1 MTPTIATVEDWDLG
15 SLSQTATELRAGS
28 GKLAMNATTVL
39 NELDRVSADWDAEG
53 FNAASVVA
61 KDRAGQLTERSERW
75 NAAAQVL
82 VTAAEQIGLLRQEI
96 TATVSD
102 PILKSLFAF
111 ADDGGVS
118 VSAEHLARIA
128 AAYRGDHEQHTAAV
142 LAAER
147 SAAQLQDKLR
157 TLLATADVG
166 TQHYDWL
173 VENALLGHTEND
185 RPFVPRVPPP
195 PPRPTAPIEDANL
208 DGSGPENYDSV
219 DPSMREEIYLQGLR
233 AAAKGG
239 AFATGGNLEL
249 ASGMLNHYFGN
260 SGRDYN
266 ISVTDMIKDMDNY
279 KTASRQEAT
288 DSYLNATTLMPEGYT
303 GPVAFQ
309 GAWNGGTEGFRPD
322 PRENPDYWAA
332 LGTISYQTS
341 GVALPAEDGH
351 VEIQYQSS
359 VYDYYNWDTTDN
371 SPSEQYSDLN
381 DLHRAGWARNFNVVG
396 TSDTFAFGYTQ

>member
-15 SLSQTATELRAGS
+15 SLSQTAMELRAGS
-28 GKLAMNATTVL
+28 GKLAVNATTVL

-82 VTAAEQIGLLRQEI
+82 VTAAEQIGLLKQEI

-102 PILKSLFAF
+102 PILKSLFVF

-128 AAYRGDHEQHTAAV
+128 AAYRGDHEQHAAAV

-157 TLLATADVG
+157 TLLATADVA
-166 TQHYDWL
+166 TQRYDWL
-173 VENALLGHTEND
+173 VENALLGLTEND

-195 PPRPTAPIEDANL
+195 PPRPSAPIEDANL
-208 DGSGPENYDSV
+208 DGSGPDDYDSV

-249 ASGMLNHYFGN
+249 APGMLNHYFGN

-309 GAWNGGTEGFRPD
+309 GAWKGGTEGFRPD

-341 GVALPAEDGH
+341 GVALPAEDGN

-381 DLHRAGWARNFNVVG
+381 DLHRAGWAQNFNVVG